1 MNLSTLD
8 LKQIGD
14 LPKNYG
20 YRLLC
25 DLITADLDDQL
36 ATIETGGMTDEQE
49 RRALA
54 EWRAGRRILARLIN
68 VPKTYEA
75 AVDEFDGNDKRAI
88 EVLDDQDQN
97 PSGYNENEPF
107 DLSTFLTPPGS
118 WSSL

>member
-1 MNLSTLD
+1 MNLTTLD

-36 ATIETGGMTDEQE
+36 SVIEAGEMTDEQE

-54 EWRAGRRILARLIN
+54 EWRAGRRILSRLIN
-68 VPKTYEA
+68 VPKTYES
-75 AVDEFDGNDKRAI
+75 AVDEFDGNERKAI
-88 EVLDDQDQN
+88 EVLDDADAN
-97 PSGYNENEPF
+97 PTFHQEDEPF
-107 DLSTFLTPPGS
+107 DLSQFLMPTKIS
-118 WSSL
+118 NL